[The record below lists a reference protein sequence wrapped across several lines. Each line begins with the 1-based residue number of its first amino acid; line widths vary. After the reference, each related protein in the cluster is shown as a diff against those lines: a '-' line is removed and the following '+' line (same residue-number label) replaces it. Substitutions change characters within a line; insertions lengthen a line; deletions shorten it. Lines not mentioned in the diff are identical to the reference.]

1 MMGERSL
8 RSHLRVMR
16 GLAAALLFATA
27 LAGCA
32 MSGEA
37 GRDRW
42 DSDLAPAIVT
52 TPDIAQ
58 GKAPILWVVH
68 DPYPFGWIFYGP
80 SDDLG
85 PRPAMIAKEEAL
97 RIDPSLV
104 GIEDLPVGWQAKR
117 GSVQEKWTL
126 SAMPGTQ

>member
-1 MMGERSL
+1 MRAARSL
-8 RSHLRVMR
+8 TVALS
-16 GLAAALLFATA
+16 LAVALG
-27 LAGCA
+27 GCA
-32 MSGEA
+32 MSGEPT
-37 GRDRW
+37 RDRW

-85 PRPAMIAKEEAL
+85 PRPAMIAKSEAL
-97 RIDPSLV
+97 RIDPSLAA
-104 GIEDLPVGWQAKR
+104 IKDLPVGWQAR
-117 GSVQEKWTL
+117 RASVQDPWTK

>member
-1 MMGERSL
+1 MRAA
-8 RSHLRVMR
+8 R
-16 GLAAALLFATA
+16 GLAAALFLAAA
-27 LAGCA
+27 LGGCA

-42 DSDLAPAIVT
+42 DSDLSPAIVT

-58 GKAPILWVVH
+58 GKAPVLWVVH
-68 DPYPFGWIFYGP
+68 DPYPFGWVFYGP

-85 PRPAMIAKEEAL
+85 PRPAMISKEEAL

-104 GIEDLPVGWQAKR
+104 GVEDLPVGWQAR
-117 GSVQEKWTL
+117 RNSVQDKWTF
-126 SAMPGTQ
+126 SAMQGTQ

>member
-1 MMGERSL
+1 MRTA
-8 RSHLRVMR
+8 R
-16 GLAAALLFATA
+16 GLVAALFFAVA
-27 LAGCA
+27 LGGCA

-97 RIDPSLV
+97 RIDPSLA
-104 GIEDLPVGWQAKR
+104 GIEDLPVGWQAR
-117 GSVQEKWTL
+117 RASVQDKWTF
-126 SAMPGTQ
+126 SALQGTP

>member
-1 MMGERSL
+1 MRAA
-8 RSHLRVMR
+8 R
-16 GLAAALLFATA
+16 GLAGALALGVA

-52 TPDIAQ
+52 TPDIAE

-117 GSVQEKWTL
+117 ASVQEKWTM